1 MNNKEQRVLGRILA
15 VEETHSVSGAAP
27 TTPCRDQITVPGG
40 SGAGDTSP
48 INSDCGQTSR
58 SADSGTV
65 IDSTGPTL
73 DPAS

>member
-27 TTPCRDQITVPGG
+27 TTPCRDQITAVTL
-40 SGAGDTSP
+40 DTAP
-48 INSDCGQTSR
+48 IGSDCGQTSR